1 MAEVQIDKMRIRH
14 EQILNWLI
22 LNPDKTQNECAA
34 FFNVTPAWL
43 SVVVNSDCFQQ
54 RFAEIRNSMD
64 ERTTTVAI
72 GKMRDVVDK
81 GLERLGGLVEV
92 SNDPGFVLETT
103 DKLLNRLGFGAKGV
117 AQLNVNVQNNALMV
131 SREVLQQ
138 ARGEISAQGLPT
150 PQVFEALTRVSAD
163 GHTPRLA
170 SVDQSEYAPP
180 PVHSPAAPRVLEAPA
195 PAPTGKS
202 RGLYVPPLGSPRL

>member
-72 GKMRDVVDK
+72 GKMRAVVDK

-92 SNDPGFVLETT
+92 SSDPGFVLETT

-150 PQVFEALTRVSAD
+150 PQVFEALTHGSAD
-163 GHTPRLA
+163 RHTPRLA
-170 SVDQSEYAPP
+170 SVDQPEYASP
-180 PVHSPAAPRVLEAPA
+180 PVHSPATPRVLEAPV

-202 RGLYVPPLGSPRL
+202 RGLYVPPLGSTRL

>member
-81 GLERLGGLVEV
+81 GLERLSGLVEV
-92 SNDPGFVLETT
+92 SADPGFVLETT

-138 ARGEISAQGLPT
+138 ARGEISAQGLPA
-150 PQVFEALTRVSAD
+150 PQVLEALPRVSAD
-163 GHTPRLA
+163 GHTRGPEFDHSDRLA
-170 SVDQSEYAPP
+170 QPLRPPAQVVDE
-180 PVHSPAAPRVLEAPA
+180 PA
-195 PAPTGKS
+195 PAPTGKP
-202 RGLYVPPLGSPRL
+202 RGLYVPPLGSTRP